1 MTYLDVVT
9 GFLGSGKTT
18 FLAWYIRWLK
28 KSGIRACVIE
38 NEFGRAGV
46 DGALLKTTGVT
57 LREISGGCV
66 CCTLKVTLH
75 QLLGELSE
83 HYDRILLEPSGLFC
97 GDDLMDILHSPDCRV
112 LPGMW
117 ACIVDPM
124 ALSSMNDEDLAV
136 LQSEM
141 MQAGSVVAS
150 KTQLCS
156 QEEPDS
162 LSPLIARLL
171 PAPRAGSLA
180 RKLGRSFGRS
190 FLPRPAGRRH
200 RRPAPSPPQVRPYL
214 PVPKRHHRPQG
225 SLCRSAPAR
234 GPGKDA
240 DPGRRVRTAA
250 EGHPAPGTGGLLAG
264 KRHPRVHQ
272 PRSPIR

>member
-117 ACIVDPM
+117 A
-124 ALSSMNDEDLAV
+124 
-136 LQSEM
+136 
-141 MQAGSVVAS
+141 
-150 KTQLCS
+150 
-156 QEEPDS
+156 
-162 LSPLIARLL
+162 
-171 PAPRAGSLA
+171 
-180 RKLGRSFGRS
+180 
-190 FLPRPAGRRH
+190 
-200 RRPAPSPPQVRPYL
+200 
-214 PVPKRHHRPQG
+214 
-225 SLCRSAPAR
+225 
-234 GPGKDA
+234 
-240 DPGRRVRTAA
+240 
-250 EGHPAPGTGGLLAG
+250 
-264 KRHPRVHQ
+264 
-272 PRSPIR
+272 